1 MSDDNNSDNWREVTL
16 DLEQSPTK
24 VKYSRSI
31 IRNDKMIQSFLLLEP
46 SPTKKRAREK
56 KPEVST
62 FNSCLDCF
70 VTNSQICQHK

>member
-31 IRNDKMIQSFLLLEP
+31 IRDDKFIQSFLLLEP

-56 KPEVST
+56 KSEVST
-62 FNSCLDCF
+62 FNSCRHCF
-70 VTNSQICQHK
+70 VANSQICHYK